1 MLYNIFENLKI
12 VPQMILYNQIKT
24 GYPILDTIVITILL
38 ATFSWLMNYI
48 YLHVRMEDINVYV
61 LLYDV
66 KYLFMKKNMI
76 SIEGHRLFVTSPYSS
91 LQNISVSNSDRFQAM
106 CNYIINIIR
115 ENNTIYE
122 IKEIHTNCKQSENS
136 NKEDCYYRNIKDE
149 IFIVNQTTPFL
160 IDNDIYAVIK
170 IQTKNKENETLRNDI
185 TKETTTLC
193 IYSYKYSLVELITYI
208 DDITQKYVSSIKTKR
223 ENKRFIYYLNT
234 NKAKICEKDYDK
246 SSNIWKEVLFE
257 STRTFDNIFFDG
269 KSQLLNKIDFFLNNK
284 LWYKEK
290 GIPYSLGIGLH
301 GPPGTG
307 KTSFIK
313 ALANYTNRHVVI
325 FPLKYIKTKS
335 ELENLF
341 FEEKYNENNMDNDIS
356 WEKKIIVFEDI
367 DCIGDVI
374 LKRDK
379 KQKHKKDN
387 VKVDNIVVTL
397 TNEMTSINNAMN
409 NQVEKEEQ
417 ITLDDILNLWDG
429 IRETPGRILIITSN
443 YYDKLDDALIRPGR
457 IDITQELKNAS
468 RNTIEE
474 MYFHLFGKKINKQQ
488 LNKIPDEFYSPAE
501 IMNIYISNMHETA
514 FTNRLLQNK
523 KL

>member
-38 ATFSWLMNYI
+38 AIFSWLTNYI
-48 YLHVRMEDINVYV
+48 FLHIRTEDINVHI
-61 LLYDV
+61 LFYDI

-76 SIEGHRLFVTSPYSS
+76 SIEGHRLFVTPSYSCV
-91 LQNISVSNSDRFQAM
+91 QTISVSNSDRFQAM
-106 CNYIINIIR
+106 CNYIINVIR

-122 IKEIHTNCKQSENS
+122 IKEMYANFKQNENS
-136 NKEDCYYRNIKDE
+136 NKENEDSYQNVKNE
-149 IFIVNQTTPFL
+149 IFVVNQKTPFL
-160 IDNDIYAVIK
+160 IDPDIYARITIK
-170 IQTKNKENETLRNDI
+170 TENKENENRRTET
-185 TKETTTLC
+185 TKEITTLY
-193 IYSYKYSLVELITYI
+193 IYSYKYSLVELITYM
-208 DDITQKYVSSIKTKR
+208 DDITQKYVSSIKTNR
-223 ENKRFIYYLNT
+223 ANKRFIYYLNI
-234 NKAKICEKDYDK
+234 NKAKICEKECDK

-367 DCIGDVI
+367 DCIGDII

-397 TNEMTSINNAMN
+397 SNEMTSINNP
-409 NQVEKEEQ
+409 VEKEEQ

-443 YYDKLDDALIRPGR
+443 YYHKLDDALVRPGR
-457 IDITQELKNAS
+457 IDITQELRNAS
-468 RNTIEE
+468 RNTIDE
-474 MYFHLFGKKINKQQ
+474 MYFHLFGKKINKTI
-488 LNKIPDEFYSPAE
+488 LHKIRDDFYSPAE
-501 IMNIYISNMHETA
+501 IMNIYISNTNESD
-514 FTNRLLQNK
+514 FINRLLQNK